1 VVGVAFVV
9 GNELEG
15 VDLVIDVWKFS
26 RVSVM
31 GDLRFDFCNDLV
43 MDVFDGIRNEVK
55 VIRVGSIKEIDER
68 EVEAENGVP

>member
-1 VVGVAFVV
+1 MV

-31 GDLRFDFCNDLV
+31 GDFRFDFCNDLV

-55 VIRVGSIKEIDER
+55 VIRVGIIKEINER